1 MNNTNII
8 SSTAS
13 PEQWYMEATFS
24 ELIDHIVKVHHG
36 YLYTTLPEI
45 AQNIFEIVQEH
56 GTQHPELIKVRK
68 LFTKV
73 HKELLIHLPKEEM
86 DMFPAIKKLEQE
98 PTILKLQQSL
108 RMIEAL
114 EDEHESSDDILKQIR
129 AVTDDY
135 SLPEGASTTFR
146 LTYQKLQELESD
158 MIQHIYLEDQVLF
171 PRVMNTE
178 I

>member
-1 MNNTNII
+1 MNNTDII

-13 PEQWYMEATFS
+13 PEEWYMQATFS
-24 ELIDHIVKVHHG
+24 ELIEHIVKVHHG
-36 YLYTTLPEI
+36 YLYTALPEL
-45 AQNIFEIVQEH
+45 AQSVFELVQEY
-56 GTQHPELIKVRK
+56 GTQYPELIKVRK

-73 HKELLIHLPKEEM
+73 HKELLVHLPKEEM
-86 DMFPAIKKLEQE
+86 DMFPAIRELEQE
-98 PTILKLQQSL
+98 PTILKLQKSL

-129 AVTDDY
+129 EVTEDY
-135 SLPEGASTTFR
+135 SLPEGASTTFIS
-146 LTYQKLQELESD
+146 TYQKLQELESD

-178 I
+178 V